1 MISTI
6 PLPTI
11 TPNTTEKKQ
20 NTFKSIFPTAE
31 NIPQQFQ
38 LPTPINQREYLIN
51 GELRHWDGEVETV
64 LSPVHI
70 QTEDGLVPATVG
82 HFPLLTEEESLA
94 ALNAAVAA
102 YDRGRGAWP
111 TMSVAQRIEHMQDFA
126 YRMKEKRDEVVK
138 LLMWEIGKSCKDSQ
152 KEFDRTVSY
161 IEDTIDALKNL
172 DRISSRFEI
181 SEGVIGQ
188 IRRAPLGVVLCM
200 GPSNYPLNETF
211 ALLIPALIMGNTVIM
226 KLPRPGV
233 LFCNPLLEAFQE
245 SFPAGVVNTV
255 YGSGR
260 VVTPPLMTSGKVS
273 AFAFIGSSRAANKL
287 KKQHP
292 KLNRLRTIYGLEAK
306 NPGIVLP
313 NADLDLTVKECIL
326 GTLSYNGQRCTA
338 LKILFVHRQIVDT
351 FLEKF
356 AAAVSQLVVG
366 MPWDEDVTITPL
378 PDAQKPEYFSD
389 LVNDAAHHGARVIN
403 PGGGTVDGSI
413 FYPAVLYPVTP
424 AMRLYSE
431 EQFGPVIPVVP
442 YDDIETPIDY
452 IVNSDHGQQVSIF
465 GQDTDAIADL
475 IDPLVSQVC
484 RVNLNS
490 QCQRG
495 PDTFPFTGRKDSAV
509 GTLSVSDALRSFS
522 IRTLVAAKDQP
533 LNKAIITE
541 IVRERKSNFLST
553 DFIL

>member
-6 PLPTI
+6 SPRPVAIAKNQSQQETV
-11 TPNTTEKKQ
+11 
-20 NTFKSIFPTAE
+20 FPTVEA
-31 NIPQQFQ
+31 IPEAFRLQE
-38 LPTPINQREYLIN
+38 PVNQREYLIN
-51 GELRHWDGEVETV
+51 GELRHWDGDVETV

-70 QTEDGLVPATVG
+70 QTDNGLEPAVVG
-82 HFPLLTEEESLA
+82 HFPLLNEQESLA
-94 ALNAAVAA
+94 ALEAAVAA
-102 YDRGRGAWP
+102 YDRGCGPWP
-111 TMSVAQRIEHMQDFA
+111 TMSVAQRIEHMQDFV
-126 YRMKEKRDEVVK
+126 YRMEAKRDQVVK
-138 LLMWEIGKSCKDSQ
+138 LLMWEIGKSYKDSQ
-152 KEFDRTVSY
+152 KEFDRTLTY
-161 IEDTIDALKNL
+161 IENTVDALKNL
-172 DRISSRFEI
+172 DRVSSRFEI
-181 SEGVIGQ
+181 TEGVIGQ

-211 ALLIPALIMGNTVIM
+211 TLLIPALIMGNTVIM

-233 LFCNPLLEAFQE
+233 LFCNPLLEAFQKA
-245 SFPAGVVNTV
+245 FPPGVINTV

-260 VVTPPLMTSGKVS
+260 VVTPPLMTSGQVS
-273 AFAFIGSSRAANKL
+273 AFAFIGSSRAANDL

-306 NPGIVLP
+306 NPGIILP
-313 NADLDLTVKECIL
+313 SADLDLTVKECVL

-338 LKILFVHRQIVDT
+338 LKILFVHRQILDV

-356 AAAVSQLVVG
+356 AAAVSQLTVG
-366 MPWDEDVTITPL
+366 MPWEEGVTITPL
-378 PDAQKPEYFSD
+378 PDIERVQYFTE
-389 LVNDAAHHGARVIN
+389 LVQDATQHGASIVN
-403 PGGGTVDGSI
+403 PGGGCVEGSV
-413 FYPAVLYPVTP
+413 FYPAVLHPVTP
-424 AMRLYSE
+424 DMRLYSE

-442 YDDIETPIDY
+442 YDDIEIPIDY

-465 GQDTDAIADL
+465 GQNTDAIAEL
-475 IDPLVSQVC
+475 IDPLVNQVC

-522 IRTLVAAKDQP
+522 IRTLVAAKNQP
-533 LNKAIITE
+533 LNKSIIND
-541 IVRERKSNFLST
+541 IVREHKSNFLST